1 MSSDEIT
8 PEMWKAWLEKDGH
21 IQVPKG
27 QEADS
32 LMKALEPEILSG
44 SIVGATVDFRAE
56 EWVVVFTKE
65 FYNSHCNDAASLNSL
80 LHKAIEKIRA
90 DLTFGKTIGEDGKQ
104 AILLPGLD
112 RPVGEF
118 ATEIAEYYAAKRT
131 LFYRPETS
139 EVVRISMVK
148 VDDEAHM
155 ILGLQV
161 VNENA
166 FVTYLE
172 RDLNLYALDGKGE
185 RHIRSIPAITAK
197 LVLSSVDQF
206 RMRLPIIKRILPVPI
221 PRLING
227 ELKFPRKGYDPEFM
241 SFVPENAPGIE
252 EMPLEDAKDFLL
264 NQVYGEFAFKSPQD
278 RVNAIAHLLTP
289 FCRGLFSR
297 ETVRSPLFMYLAN
310 REGAGKD
317 YAGGI
322 VTTTHEGE
330 AAEDPPVTKAENVS
344 DEEFRKKILAAFRMG
359 RSLIH
364 SSNNKGYLNSA
375 ELEALITKETYR
387 DRQLGGNILL
397 EFPNILTISLSAN
410 VGLTYPAD
418 LQRRAIFIN
427 LFLDLEDPNT
437 RIFKNPDLHGW
448 VKEHRADVLSAL
460 YALVKNWVDKGMP
473 KSKQPLASFPEWQA
487 VVGGILEA
495 AGIGTPLQNDTLNAI
510 GGDEETNSMRQLY
523 AAAYEAWGQEWVP
536 KAKIFSELQNPDS
549 EFFGL
554 FSYLDWERHSESAKM
569 RMGKLLSKYA
579 GRIFSNIRMEELK
592 PTGHA
597 SRAQYRFS
605 RIEDTVPTQQKFQNN
620 EIKNNSSL
628 APLVSL
634 VSSTNSK
641 NIESSNNIHNIAIG
655 EKPPILPKLPTSSQ
669 TTEDSNTLLDTS
681 NQTPANSSFQENENN
696 ASVVTEGPVAEHSIT
711 FLPSGSL
718 PHSAV
723 ASPQDQE
730 PGKVMTQQPG
740 PDPKLLARQKVLSA
754 VRHSAELGIPFWED
768 AAESEPNPALQDDV
782 AALFVDE
789 IKKILVELEKV
800 GDIYSP
806 REGYWRVV
814 HADDDA

>member
-1 MSSDEIT
+1 MSDEIT
-8 PEMWKAWLEKDGH
+8 PDMFRAWLERDGH

-56 EWVVVFTKE
+56 ELVVVFTKE
-65 FYNSHCNDAASLNSL
+65 FYNSHCNDAASLNPL
-80 LHKAIEKIRA
+80 LHKAIEKIRD
-90 DLTFGKTIGEDGKQ
+90 DLTFGKTIGEDSKK
-104 AILLPGLD
+104 AIVLPGID

-118 ATEIAEYYAAKRT
+118 AAEIAEYYAKKQT

-139 EVVRISMVK
+139 EVVRIGLVK
-148 VDDEAHM
+148 VDDEGHT
-155 ILGLQV
+155 ILGLQAI
-161 VNENA
+161 NENG

-172 RDLNLYALDGKGE
+172 QNINLYALDGRGE
-185 RHIRSIPAITAK
+185 RHIRSIPAQTAK
-197 LVLSSVDQF
+197 IVLASVDQF
-206 RMRLPIIKRILPVPI
+206 RMRLPIVKRLLPVPI

-241 SFVPENAPGIE
+241 SFVPEDGPEIR
-252 EMPLEDAKDFLL
+252 EMSLEDAKGLL
-264 NQVYGEFAFKSPQD
+264 LDEVYGEFAFKSPQD

-297 ETVRSPLFMYLAN
+297 ETIRSPLFMYIAN

-317 YAGGI
+317 YAAGI

-330 AAEDPPVTKAENVS
+330 AAEDPPVTKAESVS

-375 ELEALITKETYR
+375 ELEALITKEMYR
-387 DRQLGGNILL
+387 DRQLGRNELL

-410 VGLTYPAD
+410 TGLTYPAD
-418 LQRRAIFIN
+418 LQRRAIFVN

-437 RIFKNPDLHGW
+437 RVFRHPDLHGW
-448 VKEHRADVLSAL
+448 VKEHRSDMLSAL
-460 YALVKNWVDKGMP
+460 YALVKNWVDKSMP

-554 FSYLDWERHSESAKM
+554 FGYLDWERHPESAKM

-579 GRIFSNIRMEELK
+579 GRIFENVRMEELK

-605 RIEDTVPTQQKFQNN
+605 RIDDTVPTQQKFQNN
-620 EIKNNSSL
+620 GIENNSGL

-641 NIESSNNIHNIAIG
+641 KFESSNNSNNIAIG

-669 TTEDSNTLLDTS
+669 TTENSSTSLENLTS
-681 NQTPANSSFQENENN
+681 NPTNPPFQNNGNSDASVATEGSAAGSTPSLAPPTSASPTGQAAGSSPTPA
-696 ASVVTEGPVAEHSIT
+696 A
-711 FLPSGSL
+711 
-718 PHSAV
+718 
-723 ASPQDQE
+723 
-730 PGKVMTQQPG
+730 
-740 PDPKLLARQKVLSA
+740 PDPKIVLAKVALSMVRRSEEQSIPIDFDNLDPRFNDLLD
-754 VRHSAELGIPFWED
+754 GFYI
-768 AAESEPNPALQDDV
+768 DDV
-782 AALFVDE
+782 KAALR
-789 IKKILVELEKV
+789 ELEHS

-806 REGYWRVV
+806 REGYWKLVR
-814 HADDDA
+814 ADNVDE

>member
-65 FYNSHCNDAASLNSL
+65 FYNSHCNDAASLNPL
-80 LHKAIEKIRA
+80 LHKAIEKIRD
-90 DLTFGKTIGEDGKQ
+90 DLTFGKTIGEDSKK
-104 AILLPGLD
+104 AIVLPGID

-118 ATEIAEYYAAKRT
+118 AAEIAEYYAKKQT

-139 EVVRISMVK
+139 EVVRIGLVK
-148 VDDEAHM
+148 VDDEGHT
-155 ILGLQV
+155 ILGLQAI
-161 VNENA
+161 NENG

-172 RDLNLYALDGKGE
+172 QNINLYALDGRGE
-185 RHIRSIPAITAK
+185 RHIRSIPAQTAK
-197 LVLSSVDQF
+197 IVLASVDQF
-206 RMRLPIIKRILPVPI
+206 RMRLPIVKRLLPVPI

-241 SFVPENAPGIE
+241 SFVPEDGPEIR
-252 EMPLEDAKDFLL
+252 EMSLEDAKGLL
-264 NQVYGEFAFKSPQD
+264 LDEVYGEFAFKSPQD

-297 ETVRSPLFMYLAN
+297 ETIRSPLFMYIAN

-317 YAGGI
+317 YAAGI

-330 AAEDPPVTKAENVS
+330 AAEDPPVTKAESVS

-375 ELEALITKETYR
+375 ELEALITKEMYR
-387 DRQLGGNILL
+387 DRQLGRNELL

-410 VGLTYPAD
+410 TGLTYPAD
-418 LQRRAIFIN
+418 LQRRAIFVN

-437 RIFKNPDLHGW
+437 RVFRHPDLHGW
-448 VKEHRADVLSAL
+448 VKEHRSDMLSAL
-460 YALVKNWVDKGMP
+460 YALVKNWVDKSMP

-554 FSYLDWERHSESAKM
+554 FGYLDWERHPESAKM

-579 GRIFSNIRMEELK
+579 GRIFENVRMEELK

-605 RIEDTVPTQQKFQNN
+605 RIDDTVPTQQKFQNN
-620 EIKNNSSL
+620 GIENNSGL

-641 NIESSNNIHNIAIG
+641 KFESSNNSNNIAIG

-669 TTEDSNTLLDTS
+669 TTENSSTSLENLTS
-681 NQTPANSSFQENENN
+681 NPTNPPFQNNGNSD
-696 ASVVTEGPVAEHSIT
+696 ASVATEGQAAGSSPSPASGTAPKDKQAIIT
-711 FLPSGSL
+711 
-718 PHSAV
+718 
-723 ASPQDQE
+723 Q
-730 PGKVMTQQPG
+730 TIT
-740 PDPKLLARQKVLSA
+740 A
-754 VRHSAELGIPFWED
+754 VRTAEELGIPL
-768 AAESEPNPALQDDV
+768 NPDDPDKRLYSAL
-782 AALFVDE
+782 AGLYPDE
-789 IKKILVELEKV
+789 IREALKTLEHS

-806 REGYWRVV
+806 RPNVWRII
-814 HADDDA
+814 HADIEG

>member
-1 MSSDEIT
+1 MSDEIT
-8 PEMWKAWLEKDGH
+8 PDMFRAWLERDGH

-56 EWVVVFTKE
+56 ELVVVFTKE
-65 FYNSHCNDAASLNSL
+65 FYNSHCNDAASLNPL
-80 LHKAIEKIRA
+80 LHKAIEKIRD
-90 DLTFGKTIGEDGKQ
+90 DLTFGKTIGEDSKK
-104 AILLPGLD
+104 AIVLPGID

-118 ATEIAEYYAAKRT
+118 AAEIAEYYAKKQT

-139 EVVRISMVK
+139 EVVRIGLVK
-148 VDDEAHM
+148 VDDEGHT
-155 ILGLQV
+155 ILGLQAI
-161 VNENA
+161 NENG

-172 RDLNLYALDGKGE
+172 QNINLYALDGRGE
-185 RHIRSIPAITAK
+185 RHIRSIPAQTAK
-197 LVLSSVDQF
+197 IVLASVDQF
-206 RMRLPIIKRILPVPI
+206 RMRLPIVKRLLPVPI

-241 SFVPENAPGIE
+241 SFVPEDGPEIR
-252 EMPLEDAKDFLL
+252 EMSLEDAKGLL
-264 NQVYGEFAFKSPQD
+264 LDEVYGEFAFKSPQD

-297 ETVRSPLFMYLAN
+297 ETIRSPLFMYIAN

-317 YAGGI
+317 YAAGI

-330 AAEDPPVTKAENVS
+330 AAEDPPVTKAESVS

-375 ELEALITKETYR
+375 ELEALITKEMYR
-387 DRQLGGNILL
+387 DRQLGRNELL

-410 VGLTYPAD
+410 TGLTYPAD
-418 LQRRAIFIN
+418 LQRRAIFVN

-437 RIFKNPDLHGW
+437 RVFRHPDLHGW
-448 VKEHRADVLSAL
+448 VKEHRSDMLSAL
-460 YALVKNWVDKGMP
+460 YALVKNWVDKSMP
-473 KSKQPLASFPEWQA
+473 KSKQPFASFPEWQA

-554 FSYLDWERHSESAKM
+554 FGYLDWERHPESAKM

-579 GRIFSNIRMEELK
+579 GRIFENVRMEELK

-605 RIEDTVPTQQKFQNN
+605 RIDDTVPTQQKFQNN
-620 EIKNNSSL
+620 GIENNSGL

-641 NIESSNNIHNIAIG
+641 KFESSNNSNNIAIG

-669 TTEDSNTLLDTS
+669 TTENSSTSLENLTS
-681 NQTPANSSFQENENN
+681 NPTNPPFQNNGNSDASVATEGQAAGFASLPAPGENDPTGSMDSPMAQAPEAPPPTPAPDPTDRLATIKQVLAAVKEAENLNIAINPDDPDPRLYGVLSGLYPDQIRDTLREL
-696 ASVVTEGPVAEHSIT
+696 EHS
-711 FLPSGSL
+711 
-718 PHSAV
+718 
-723 ASPQDQE
+723 
-730 PGKVMTQQPG
+730 
-740 PDPKLLARQKVLSA
+740 
-754 VRHSAELGIPFWED
+754 
-768 AAESEPNPALQDDV
+768 
-782 AALFVDE
+782 
-789 IKKILVELEKV
+789 

-806 REGYWRVV
+806 REGYWKLVR
-814 HADDDA
+814 ADNVDE

>member
-1 MSSDEIT
+1 MSNELIT
-8 PEMWKAWLEKDGH
+8 PSMYRGWLERDGH

-56 EWVVVFTKE
+56 ELVVVFTKE
-65 FYNSHCNDAASLNSL
+65 FYNSHCNDAASLNPL
-80 LHKAIEKIRA
+80 LHKAIEKIRD
-90 DLTFGKTIGEDGKQ
+90 DLTFGKTIGEDSKK
-104 AILLPGLD
+104 AIVLPGID

-118 ATEIAEYYAAKRT
+118 AAEIAEYYAKKQT

-139 EVVRISMVK
+139 EVVRIGLVK
-148 VDDEAHM
+148 VDDEGHT
-155 ILGLQV
+155 ILGLQAI
-161 VNENA
+161 NENG

-172 RDLNLYALDGKGE
+172 QNINLYALDGRGE
-185 RHIRSIPAITAK
+185 RHIRSIPAQTAK
-197 LVLSSVDQF
+197 IVLASVDQF
-206 RMRLPIIKRILPVPI
+206 RMRLPIVKRLLPVPI

-241 SFVPENAPGIE
+241 SFVPEDGPEIR
-252 EMPLEDAKDFLL
+252 EMSLEDAKGLL
-264 NQVYGEFAFKSPQD
+264 LDEVYGEFAFKSPQD

-297 ETVRSPLFMYLAN
+297 ETIRSPLFMYIAN

-317 YAGGI
+317 YAAGI

-330 AAEDPPVTKAENVS
+330 AAEDPPVTKAESVS

-375 ELEALITKETYR
+375 ELEALITKEMYR
-387 DRQLGGNILL
+387 DRQLGRNELL

-410 VGLTYPAD
+410 TGLTYPAD
-418 LQRRAIFIN
+418 LQRRAIFVN

-437 RIFKNPDLHGW
+437 RVFRHPDLHGW
-448 VKEHRADVLSAL
+448 VKEHRSDMLSAL
-460 YALVKNWVDKGMP
+460 YALVKNWVDKSMP

-554 FSYLDWERHSESAKM
+554 FGYLDWERHPESAKM

-579 GRIFSNIRMEELK
+579 GRIFENVRMEELK

-605 RIEDTVPTQQKFQNN
+605 RIDDTVPTQQKFQNN
-620 EIKNNSSL
+620 GIENNSGL

-641 NIESSNNIHNIAIG
+641 KFESSNNSNNIAIG

-669 TTEDSNTLLDTS
+669 TTENSSTSLENLTS
-681 NQTPANSSFQENENN
+681 NPTNPPFQNNGNSD
-696 ASVVTEGPVAEHSIT
+696 ASVATEGQAAGSKSLPAPGSDSKIQIINQVLAAVKEAQNLNVPINPDDPDPELYGTLSGLYPDQIRDALRELEHS
-711 FLPSGSL
+711 
-718 PHSAV
+718 
-723 ASPQDQE
+723 
-730 PGKVMTQQPG
+730 
-740 PDPKLLARQKVLSA
+740 
-754 VRHSAELGIPFWED
+754 
-768 AAESEPNPALQDDV
+768 
-782 AALFVDE
+782 
-789 IKKILVELEKV
+789 
-800 GDIYSP
+800 GDIFEIRP
-806 REGYWRVV
+806 GYWRLV
-814 HADDDA
+814 HYAEKEDW